1 MSDIVAF
8 AIAALAM
15 AGLQAIPWI
24 LLRRAEKAYCSSLAR
39 WHAESVIREA
49 RYKAIL
55 RDLGGTT
62 KKQPTRPGVE
72 P

>member
-8 AIAALAM
+8 VATLAM
-15 AGLQAIPWI
+15 VGLQAIPWI
-24 LLRRAEKAYCSSLAR
+24 LLRRTENVYQASLAR

-55 RDLGGTT
+55 REFGGTT
-62 KKQPTRPGVE
+62 KKHQTLPGVE
-72 P
+72 S